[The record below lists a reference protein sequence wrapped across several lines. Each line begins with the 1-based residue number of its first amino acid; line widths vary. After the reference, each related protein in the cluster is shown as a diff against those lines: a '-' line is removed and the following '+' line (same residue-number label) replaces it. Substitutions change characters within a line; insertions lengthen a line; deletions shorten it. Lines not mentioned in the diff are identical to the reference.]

1 MKTIIL
7 ALSLFL
13 VFCLNPDILS
23 AQNDVEG
30 SGDHPLIERVS
41 GSYIFTFDESEYE
54 RIQFP
59 TGPASNNGFESYE
72 TKEGRYLEFTYRFED
87 EDVSTMRVKSSY
99 RNALEQNGFEILFAG
114 SEGELGYRNGVGL
127 LLQGDYDRSHRLCC
141 NAGRNSDIRY
151 LAAKSADGSVMM
163 SMVTFRAQLGMGTV
177 ALVDVVTTDVME
189 TGMDHRPL
197 SSEEMGS
204 GIEQHGKVAIQN
216 ILFDVNSS
224 EILPESAEAL
234 EAISDLMNERENLQ
248 LLVVG
253 HTDNTGDFDY
263 NLGLSM
269 ERATSVVEYL
279 NREFG
284 IPESRLQAAGAGMM
298 APITTNRTEEGRAL
312 NRRVELV
319 EISY

>member
-1 MKTIIL
+1 MKL
-7 ALSLFL
+7 K
-13 VFCLNPDILS
+13 ILS
-23 AQNDVEG
+23 IFITLLICFNPVISIAQSDVDG
-30 SGDHPLIERVS
+30 AGDHPLIERVS
-41 GSYIFTFDESEYE
+41 GSYIFTFQESEYE

-59 TGPASNNGFESYE
+59 TGPASSDGFESYE
-72 TKEGRYLEFTYRFED
+72 TKEGRYLQYTYRFED
-87 EDVSTMRVKSSY
+87 DEVSTMRVKSSY
-99 RNALEQNGFEILFAG
+99 RNALEKSGFEILYLG
-114 SEGELGYRNGVGL
+114 SGDELGYRNGVGFFI
-127 LLQGDYDRSHRLCC
+127 QGNYDRPDRRCC

-151 LAAKSADGSVMM
+151 LTAQSPDGSVMM
-163 SMVTFRAQLGMGTV
+163 SMLTFRAQLGMGTV
-177 ALVDVVTTDVME
+177 ALVDVITTDVME

-197 SSEEMGS
+197 TSDEMGS
-204 GIEQHGKVAIQN
+204 GLEQHGKVAIQN
-216 ILFDVNSS
+216 ILFEVNSS

-234 EAISDLMNERENLQ
+234 ETISNLMNEREHLQ

-269 ERATSVVEYL
+269 ERAKSVVQFL
-279 NREFG
+279 NREHG

-319 EISY
+319 EISH

>member
-1 MKTIIL
+1 MKTYLPI
-7 ALSLFL
+7 LSLL
-13 VFCLNPDILS
+13 LLFCFNPNVIT
-23 AQNDVEG
+23 AQNDVDG
-30 SGDHPLIERVS
+30 AGDHPLIERVS
-41 GSYIFTFDESEYE
+41 GSYIFTFEESEYE

-59 TGPASNNGFESYE
+59 TGPADGDGFVSYE
-72 TKEGRYLEFTYRFED
+72 TKEGRYLQYTYRFED
-87 EDVSTMRVKSSY
+87 EEVSTMRVKSSY

-114 SEGELGYRNGVGL
+114 SEDELGYRNGVGFFI
-127 LLQGDYDRSHRLCC
+127 QGDYDRPERRCC
-141 NAGRNSDIRY
+141 NPGRNSDIRY
-151 LAAKSADGSVMM
+151 LAAQSADGSVMM

-177 ALVDVVTTDVME
+177 ALVDVVSTDVME

-197 SSEEMGS
+197 SSDEMGS
-204 GIEQHGKVAIQN
+204 GIEQHGRVAIQN
-216 ILFDVNSS
+216 ILFEVNSS

-234 EAISDLMNERENLQ
+234 ETISELMNERENLH

-269 ERATSVVEYL
+269 ERATSVVQFLNSEY
-279 NREFG
+279 G
-284 IPESRLQAAGAGMM
+284 IPDSRLQAAGAGMM

-319 EISY
+319 EIGN

>member
-1 MKTIIL
+1 MKS
-7 ALSLFL
+7 ALVSIFVFLFIC
-13 VFCLNPDILS
+13 FSPNITS
-23 AQNDVEG
+23 AQADVNG
-30 SGDHPLIERVS
+30 AGDHPLIERVS
-41 GSYIFTFDESEYE
+41 GSYIFTFQESEYE

-59 TGPASNNGFESYE
+59 TGPADGDGFESYE
-72 TKEGRYLEFTYRFED
+72 TKEGRYLQYTYRFED
-87 EDVSTMRVKSSY
+87 DEVSTMRIKSSY
-99 RNALEQNGFEILFAG
+99 RNSLEQNGFEILFAG
-114 SEGELGYRNGVGL
+114 SGDELGYRNGVGFFI
-127 LLQGDYDRSHRLCC
+127 QGSYDRPDRRCC

-151 LAAKSADGSVMM
+151 LAAQSADGSVMM
-163 SMVTFRAQLGMGTV
+163 SMATFRAQLGMGTV
-177 ALVDVVTTDVME
+177 ALVDVVATDVME

-197 SSEEMGS
+197 TSDEMGS

-216 ILFDVNSS
+216 ILFELNSS

-234 EAISDLMNERENLQ
+234 ETISDLMNERENLQ

-269 ERATSVVEYL
+269 ERATSVVQFLNSEY
-279 NREFG
+279 G

-319 EISY
+319 EISN